1 VIIHVE
7 GPTVTLPESTN
18 MKTPKQTKEASPRLL
33 TNGRWGGPTHDEIA
47 LCAYSLWEQQGR
59 PQNQEVEIW
68 LQAETQLR
76 QPQNQH
82 GVQA

>member
-1 VIIHVE
+1 
-7 GPTVTLPESTN
+7 
-18 MKTPKQTKEASPRLL
+18 MKASKEKKDTSPRLL
-33 TNGRWGGPTHDEIA
+33 TNGSHAEPTHEKIA

-59 PQNQEVEIW
+59 PHHQEVAIW

-76 QPQNQH
+76 QSQNQH